1 MKVPGQQPS
10 GWSGKYV
17 HEVETLRKE
26 PALKGLSETR
36 QKEKKQRQKI

>member
-17 HEVETLRKE
+17 REVETLRKE
-26 PALKGLSETR
+26 SALEGLSETR
-36 QKEKKQRQKI
+36 QREQKDRQEI